1 MQRIHVFSAYIVTLV
16 AVLCGQAQDSDL
28 LGWWKLDDGTGTIA
42 VDSSG
47 NGNKGTFVGD
57 PEWVAGKFGSALLFD
72 GQGGERVSLGNLDVE
87 SGAITITCWFNAS
100 NLDTPGND
108 PRMVS
113 KAVGGEANDHFWMV
127 SSAREGG
134 EKRLRF
140 RLKTNSSATTTT
152 LVGGNGGPEDR
163 VIPINEWAH
172 AAATWDGSTMRIY
185 MNAFEVGSASRGGT
199 SVAVD
204 PAVGAAIGN
213 QPVGA
218 ENRPFEGMIDDVRI
232 YTRALTVEEI
242 EQVMAGPPAP
252 LAAGPDPADGAIIE
266 QDWYN
271 LAWKSGT
278 WAVSHDVYFGTD
290 FDDVNES
297 AEGAFIGN
305 TTYNFQVV
313 GFEGFPVP
321 GGLQPGTTYYWR
333 VDEVNPDNPDSPWKG
348 IVWSF
353 SLPPRTAYNPFPP
366 DTMKFIDTEVELN
379 WIAKWNAALFSVY
392 FGTDPDEV
400 ANAAGAAASGRMTF
414 DPGPLELDTTYYW
427 RVDSFDGTEWRTGDV
442 WSFTTTKP
450 GGGLVGEYANYSG
463 GVPDPPES
471 PFENITMTR
480 IDPGV
485 NFQWGNASPEPG
497 VINEDNFAVRWTG
510 ELDVPLTGT
519 YTFKATTDDGVLLY
533 VNGEEMADAWRN
545 QSGALEQSGTI
556 ELVAGEFASIKMLYF
571 ATTGTATA
579 ELRWAHDLFPLEI
592 IPAAALSPSVRAGLS
607 RPANNSTDISQ
618 TPVLL
623 WTAGGYAAE
632 HDVYLDTDAAAV
644 ADADT
649 GTAGIFQGRQAATSF
664 SPAKL
669 DWNTTYYWRI
679 DEVND
684 LHPDSPWKGSVWSFT
699 TADFL
704 IVDDFESYDAYE
716 SQIWYAWHD
725 GLGYGT
731 PGTEP
736 YFAGNGTGAAVGDE
750 TTVSYTEETIVHSG
764 AQSMPYWY
772 SNSKQGYAY
781 YSEAELTLTAARD
794 WTEQGVAELSI
805 WFRGHPVSTGG
816 FIEAPAG
823 TYTMTGSGA
832 DIWND
837 ADEFHYAFK
846 TLSGVGSIVAKVLS
860 VDNTDPWAKAGVMI
874 RETLDAG
881 SKFAAVYI
889 TPGNGCRFQARMD
902 TDIAATSDTSVV
914 TSQQTAITAPYWVK
928 LERDAGGNFRGYY
941 SANGSAWTQMSWN
954 PQNISMS
961 SNIYIG
967 LAVTA
972 HNADAVCE
980 ARFSNVTITGTAGQ
994 QWTHQDIGILN
1005 NDAEPLY
1012 VAVSNKTGAPAIV
1025 IHDDPAAAQIDTWTE
1040 WVIPLQVFADQG
1052 INLTDVDKIAIGL
1065 GTRGN
1070 MTVAGGSGKMY
1081 FDDIRLY
1088 CPSPEPEPQP

>member
-1 MQRIHVFSAYIVTLV
+1 MQRIHYFSTFIVLLTIV
-16 AVLCGQAQDSDL
+16 VYARAQDQDPDL

-42 VDSSG
+42 ADSSG
-47 NGNKGTFVGD
+47 NSNNGTFLGD

-113 KAVGGEANDHFWMV
+113 KAFGGGGNDHLWMV
-127 SSAREGG
+127 SSARQGG

-140 RLKTNSSATTTT
+140 RLKTNSSTATTT
-152 LVGGNGGPEDR
+152 LVGGNGDPEDR
-163 VIPINEWAH
+163 VIPLDEWAH
-172 AAATWDGSTMRIY
+172 AAATWDGTTMRLY
-185 MNAFEVGSASRGGT
+185 MNAFEVGNAARGGT
-199 SVAVD
+199 AVAVD
-204 PAVGAAIGN
+204 PSVGAAIGN

-242 EQVMAGPPAP
+242 EQVMEGPPAP
-252 LAAGPDPADGAIIE
+252 LAAGPDPADGTVIE

-271 LAWKSGT
+271 LNWKPGT
-278 WAVSHDVYFGTD
+278 WATSHDVYFGTD

-297 AEGAFIGN
+297 APDTFIGN
-305 TTYNFQVV
+305 TTFVFQVV
-313 GFEGFPVP
+313 GIPSYPAPE
-321 GGLQPGTTYYWR
+321 GLQPGTTYYWR

-348 IVWSF
+348 VVWSF
-353 SLPPRTAYNPFPP
+353 TLPPRIAYNPFPP
-366 DTMKFIDTEVELN
+366 DNMKFVDTDVDLS
-379 WIAKWNAALFSVY
+379 WTAKWNAALFSVY
-392 FGTDPDEV
+392 FGTDAEQV
-400 ANAAGAAASGRMTF
+400 ANATGAAPSGKMSF
-414 DPGPLELDTTYYW
+414 DPGPLEIDTTYYW
-427 RVDSFDGTEWRTGDV
+427 RVDSFDGTEWRTGNV
-442 WSFTTTKP
+442 WSFSTTKP
-450 GGGLVGEYANYSG
+450 GGGLVGEYANYGG

-471 PFENITMTR
+471 PFENITLTR
-480 IDPGV
+480 IDPGID
-485 NFQWGNASPEPG
+485 FQWGSASPEPG
-497 VINEDNFAVRWTG
+497 VIDEDNFAVRWTG

-545 QSGALEQSGTI
+545 QSSPLEQSGTI
-556 ELVAGEFASIKMLYF
+556 DLVAGEFASIKMLYF
-571 ATTGTATA
+571 ATSGSATA
-579 ELRWAHDLFPLEI
+579 ELRWAHDSFPLEI

-607 RPANNSTDISQ
+607 KPANNSFDISQ

-632 HDVYLDTDAAAV
+632 HDVYFGMDANAV

-649 GTAGIFQGRQAATSF
+649 GSAGVYQGRQAETSF

-669 DWNTTYYWRI
+669 DWNTIYYWRI

-704 IVDDFESYDAYE
+704 IVDNFESYDAYE
-716 SQIWYAWHD
+716 NQIWYAWHD

-731 PGTEP
+731 SGTAD
-736 YFAGNGTGAAVGDE
+736 YYAGNGTGSAVGDE
-750 TTVSYTEETIVHSG
+750 TTPSYTEETIVHSG
-764 AQSMPYWY
+764 SQSMPLFY
-772 SNSKQGYAY
+772 NNNKQGFAN
-781 YSEAELTLTAARD
+781 YSEAELMLTLSRD
-794 WTEQGVAELSI
+794 WTEQDVDELSI
-805 WFRGHPVSTGG
+805 WFRGHPASTGSFVEG
-816 FIEAPAG
+816 PAG

-846 TLSGVGSIVAKVLS
+846 TLNGVGSIQARVLS
-860 VDNTDPWAKAGVMI
+860 VDNTDQWAKAGVMI

-902 TDIAATSDTSVV
+902 TDIDATSDTSVV
-914 TSQQTAITAPYWVK
+914 TSEQTAITAPYWVK
-928 LERDAGGNFRGYY
+928 LERDVAGNFRGYY
-941 SANGSAWTQMSWN
+941 SANGSTWTQMSWN
-954 PQNISMS
+954 PRNISMS
-961 SNIYIG
+961 SMVYVG
-967 LAVTA
+967 LALTS
-972 HNADAVCE
+972 HNADAICE
-980 ARFSNVTITGTAGQ
+980 AQFSNVTITGTISQ
-994 QWTHQDIGILN
+994 QWTNQDVGILN

-1012 VAVSNKTGAPAIV
+1012 VAVSNAAGNPAV
-1025 IHDDPAAAQIDTWTE
+1025 VVHDDPAAAQIDTWTE
-1040 WVIPLQVFADQG
+1040 WVIQLSALADQG
-1052 INLTDVDKIAIGL
+1052 INLSDVDRIAIGL
-1065 GTRGN
+1065 GTKGN
-1070 MTVAGGSGKMY
+1070 MTIPGGSGKMY
-1081 FDDIRLY
+1081 IDDIRLY
-1088 CPSPEPEPQP
+1088 QPRDAAE